1 MIAPDQAQIMAALGV
16 PTGPGVPLP
25 AGAGSV
31 FQSPAAS
38 WMDPQFPL
46 VSGGSQF
53 GNNTAAILQAL
64 GPMVPRKLG
73 QGNFAPTR
81 SGGSPV

>member
-1 MIAPDQAQIMAALGV
+1 MLAPDQAQMMAALGV
-16 PTGPGVPLP
+16 PTGPGVELP

-46 VSGGSQF
+46 VSGGAQF
-53 GNNTAAILQAL
+53 GNNTALILKAL
-64 GPMVPRKLG
+64 GPQAPRDLG
-73 QGNFAPTR
+73 QGNFAALGAPMI
-81 SGGSPV
+81 